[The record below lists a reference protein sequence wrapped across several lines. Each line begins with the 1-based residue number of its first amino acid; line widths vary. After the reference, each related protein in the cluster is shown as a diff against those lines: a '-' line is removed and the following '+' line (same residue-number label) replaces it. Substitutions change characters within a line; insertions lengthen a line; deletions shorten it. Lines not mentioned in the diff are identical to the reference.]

1 MIFDIFVAKI
11 IEKLPFC
18 PNELQQE
25 TLQLLS
31 RFLLEVVSQDRVFL
45 LKGYAGT
52 GKTSLVGALVKAMS
66 EAGMKTV
73 LMAPTGRAAKV
84 FSSMAHKTAL
94 TIHKTIYRQRQF
106 NVDFEGFQLTDNLHK
121 QTLFICDEASMIAT
135 LAEQSP
141 FGTGNLLD
149 DLIEYVYSGVECRL
163 LLVGDGAQLPPV
175 GQTLSPALEE
185 RRLRGYGLDVMQAEL
200 TEVARQQLDSGILF
214 NATALRDR
222 MRRGEIEGLPH
233 IYYKEFPDV
242 KRVDG
247 YDLVEYLSAS
257 YSSVGQDETIV
268 VTRSNARAN
277 RFNTGIRNRIL
288 DREEELSAG
297 DRLLVVKNNYFWCK
311 ELEDMPFVANGDM
324 IEVRRVRR
332 TMELYGFRFAEVA
345 VTFPD
350 YDYDTEVIILLD
362 TLGVDGPSLPVAD
375 QQRLFYAVMEDYA
388 DIPGLR
394 NRIKAVKENRYF
406 NALQVKY
413 GYAVTCHKAQGGQ
426 WSDVYLDLAY
436 INPAHLGMDFYR
448 WMYTAVTRARRC
460 LYLAGMPDDMGE

>member
-1 MIFDIFVAKI
+1 MIFDVFAAKV
-11 IEKLPFC
+11 IEKLPFR
-18 PNELQQE
+18 PNVSQGE
-25 TLQLLS
+25 TLELLS
-31 RFLLEVVSQDRVFL
+31 RFLLEVVPQDRVFV

-52 GKTSLVGALVKAMS
+52 GKTSLVGALVKAMA
-66 EAGMKTV
+66 EIGLKTV

-84 FSSMAHKTAL
+84 FSSMACKTAL
-94 TIHKTIYRQRQF
+94 TIHKSIYRQRQF
-106 NVDFEGFQLTDNLHK
+106 SVDFEGFQLTDNLHK

-135 LAEQSP
+135 QSDRSP

-175 GQTLSPALEE
+175 GQAVSPALEE
-185 RRLRGYGLDVMQAEL
+185 HRLRGYGLEVMQAEL

-222 MRRGEIEGLPH
+222 MWRGEIEGLPH
-233 IYYKEFPDV
+233 IYYKEFADV

-247 YDLVEYLSAS
+247 YDLVEYLAAS
-257 YSSVGQDETIV
+257 YTGVGQEETIV

-288 DREEELSAG
+288 EREEELSAG
-297 DRLLVVKNNYFWCK
+297 DRLLVVKNNYYWCK
-311 ELEDMPFVANGDM
+311 EFDDMPFVANGDM

-350 YDYDTEVIILLD
+350 YDYDTEVVVLLD
-362 TLGVDGPSLPVAD
+362 TLSVDGPSLSVAD
-375 QQRLFYAVMEDYA
+375 QQRLFYTVMEDYA
-388 DIPGLR
+388 DISGLR
-394 NRIKAVKENRYF
+394 DRIKAVKENRYF

-436 INPAHLGMDFYR
+436 INPAYLGLDFYR

-460 LYLAGMPDDMGE
+460 LYLVGMSDAMGE

>member
-1 MIFDIFVAKI
+1 MIFDIFAAKV
-11 IEKLPFC
+11 IEKLSFI
-18 PNELQQE
+18 PNASQRE
-25 TLQLLS
+25 TLEQLS
-31 RFLLEVVSQDRVFL
+31 CFLLEVVPQDRVFI

-66 EAGMKTV
+66 ETGMKTM

-84 FSSMAHKTAL
+84 FASMAGKAAL
-94 TIHKTIYRQRQF
+94 TIHKSIYRQRQF

-135 LAEQSP
+135 QAERSP

-149 DLIEYVYSGVECRL
+149 DLIEYVYSGVGCRL

-175 GQTLSPALEE
+175 GQPFSPALDES
-185 RRLRGYGLDVMQAEL
+185 RLRGYGLEVMQAEL

-222 MRRGEIEGLPH
+222 MRRGEIDAFPH

-242 KRVDG
+242 KRVEG
-247 YDLVEYLSAS
+247 SDLVECLSAS
-257 YSSVGQDETIV
+257 YGRVGQEETIV

-277 RFNTGIRNRIL
+277 RFNTGIRNSIL
-288 DREEELSAG
+288 EREEELSAG

-311 ELEDMPFVANGDM
+311 EFDGMPFVANGDM

-350 YDYDTEVIILLD
+350 YDYDTEVILLLD
-362 TLGVDGPSLPVAD
+362 TLRVDGPSLPVAD

-388 DIPGLR
+388 DIPGMR
-394 NRIKAVKENRYF
+394 ERIKAVKENRYF

-436 INPAHLGMDFYR
+436 INPTYLGLDFYR

-460 LYLAGMPDDMGE
+460 LYLVGMNDAMGE